1 MIKHVF
7 FDLDNTLWDHR
18 ANAKLTLEQLFDLH
32 NIGQNYSLRFEDFHK
47 EYFTINENLWAQI
60 RDGEID
66 KDHLRKHRFYDTF
79 LFFGVDNMELAQKF
93 EDGFLDQIIEFN
105 VLVAGAKELLIY
117 LRSKGYT
124 LHILS
129 NGFMEVTNRKCIE
142 SGIDRFFTTIISADE
157 INVRKPQREIFEYAV
172 QRANADPEQ
181 SVFIGDDW
189 IADIEGALAFGMRAV
204 FFDVFNDGFT
214 APNVNSVH
222 KLSEIQK
229 LL

>member
-1 MIKHVF
+1 
-7 FDLDNTLWDHR
+7 
-18 ANAKLTLEQLFDLH
+18 
-32 NIGQNYSLRFEDFHK
+32 
-47 EYFTINENLWAQI
+47 
-60 RDGEID
+60 
-66 KDHLRKHRFYDTF
+66 
-79 LFFGVDNMELAQKF
+79 
-93 EDGFLDQIIEFN
+93 
-105 VLVAGAKELLIY
+105 
-117 LRSKGYT
+117 
-124 LHILS
+124 
-129 NGFMEVTNRKCIE
+129 MEVTNRKCIE

-172 QRANADPEQ
+172 QRANADPDQ